1 MMRVRHKRNETK
13 QKKKHSKVRSNAIWY
28 LQHNRMHAED
38 IDKTY

>member
-13 QKKKHSKVRSNAIWY
+13 QHSKVRSNAIWY
-28 LQHNRMHAED
+28 LQHKRMHAED